1 MPTRERVQEFIATVE
16 SGDHV
21 GAIERFYTEDASMQE
36 NSATPRMG
44 RALLVEFEKSALA
57 RLKEM
62 KTRKVKT
69 WLVDGDHVV
78 INWVFEMTDHNSH
91 TRILD
96 ELALQEWNGDRIQH
110 ERFYYDSARLKQHA
124 A

>member
-1 MPTRERVQEFIATVE
+1 MPTRERVREFIATVE

-21 GAIERFYTEDASMQE
+21 GAIERFYLEDASMQE
-36 NSATPRMG
+36 NSAPPRMG
-44 RALLVEFEKSALA
+44 RALLVEFEKGALA
-57 RLKEM
+57 RLKDM

-78 INWVFEMTDHNSH
+78 INWVFEMTDLGGA

-96 ELALQEWNGDRIQH
+96 ELALQTWSGDRIQH
-110 ERFYYDSARLKQHA
+110 ERFYYDSARLKQKVA
-124 A
+124 

>member
-1 MPTRERVQEFIATVE
+1 MPSRERVQEFIATVE
-16 SGDHV
+16 RGDHV

-44 RALLVEFEKSALA
+44 RTLLVEFEKSALA

-69 WLVDGDHVV
+69 WLLDGDHVV
-78 INWVFEMTDHNSH
+78 INWVFEMTDHNGH

-96 ELALQEWNGDRIQH
+96 ELALQEWSGDRILH
-110 ERFYYDSARLKQHA
+110 ERFYYDSARLKQQVA
-124 A
+124 